1 MVAPNST
8 AATPVART
16 VLVID
21 AGKGDAEAIAAMVS
35 HLDGYS
41 VELLAADRVLESR
54 AVQGSFIAILIELTD
69 IARQDVFRL
78 ETLRSVFPQVPV
90 VVISDPLAPEEM
102 QHLIR
107 LGVQDWLPKPID
119 SDAIAE
125 ALSRDMRSGPR
136 PAARVHAVLPVV
148 AGAGSTSVAVTLA
161 DLIATEIARPGES
174 VALVDLDFTLGPCG
188 YRLNLSSG
196 LPLDNV
202 IIDPRRIDSE
212 LVALIRQRHARGFY
226 VYSYA
231 NRTLVTHVNCYEFVL
246 RLMEVLASAHDYIV
260 VDFPYHETDW
270 RQDILSGADS
280 ITLVTEANLPAVK
293 HAIDLTQLLASIQ
306 QAPEIT
312 EVLVNKDKHGFFG
325 GRRLSEDTLRK
336 LFGATP
342 FHFLP
347 FDPATLTDALDRG
360 VPPPMVDG
368 ATDFVKALRSHLR
381 SHLLRDHPQHPEVSS
396 A

>member
-1 MVAPNST
+1 MVAPDPTT
-8 AATPVART
+8 APNTART

-21 AGKGDAEAIAAMVS
+21 AGKGDPEAIAAMVS
-35 HLDGYS
+35 QRDGYG
-41 VELLAADRVLESR
+41 VEMLAADRILESR
-54 AVQGSFIAILIELTD
+54 AVQGTYIAILIELSD

-78 ETLRSVFPQVPV
+78 ETLRSVFPGVPL

-107 LGVQDWLPKPID
+107 LGVQDWLPKPVD
-119 SDAIAE
+119 ADAIAE
-125 ALSRDMRSGPR
+125 ALSRDMRSGQR
-136 PAARVHAVLPVV
+136 PAARVHAVLPAV

-161 DLIATEIARPGES
+161 DLFATEIARPGES

-202 IIDPRRIDSE
+202 IIDPRRIDTE
-212 LVALIRQRHARGFY
+212 LTALIRQRHARGFY

-246 RLMEVLASAHDYIV
+246 RLLEVLASAHDYII

-270 RQDILSGADS
+270 RQDILTGADS

-293 HAIDLTQLLASIQ
+293 HAIDLIQLLASIQ
-306 QAPEIT
+306 QAPDIT
-312 EVLVNKDKHGFFG
+312 EVLVNKDKHSFFG

-342 FHFLP
+342 FHFIPL
-347 FDPATLTDALDRG
+347 DQATLTDALDRG

-368 ATDFVKALRSHLR
+368 SAEFVKALRDHLR
-381 SHLLRDHPQHPEVSS
+381 NHLLRDYAQPEVSKS
-396 A
+396 

>member
-1 MVAPNST
+1 MVAPDPTT
-8 AATPVART
+8 APNTART

-21 AGKGDAEAIAAMVS
+21 AGKGDPEAIAAMVS
-35 HLDGYS
+35 QRDGYG
-41 VELLAADRVLESR
+41 VEMLAADRILESR
-54 AVQGSFIAILIELTD
+54 AVQGTYIAILIELSD

-78 ETLRSVFPQVPV
+78 ETLRSVFPGVPL

-107 LGVQDWLPKPID
+107 LGVQDWLPKPVD
-119 SDAIAE
+119 ADAIAE
-125 ALSRDMRSGPR
+125 ALSRDMRSGQR
-136 PAARVHAVLPVV
+136 PAARVHAVLPAV

-161 DLIATEIARPGES
+161 DLFATEIARPGES

-202 IIDPRRIDSE
+202 IIDPRRIDTE
-212 LVALIRQRHARGFY
+212 LTALIRQRHARGFY

-246 RLMEVLASAHDYIV
+246 RLLEVLASAHDYII

-270 RQDILSGADS
+270 RQDILTGADS
-280 ITLVTEANLPAVK
+280 ITMVTEANLPAVK
-293 HAIDLTQLLASIQ
+293 HAIDLIQLLASIQ
-306 QAPEIT
+306 QAPDIT
-312 EVLVNKDKHGFFG
+312 EVLVNKDKHSFFG

-342 FHFLP
+342 FHFIPL
-347 FDPATLTDALDRG
+347 DQATLTDALDRG

-368 ATDFVKALRSHLR
+368 SAEFVKALRDHLR
-381 SHLLRDHPQHPEVSS
+381 NHLLRDHAQPEVSKS
-396 A
+396 

>member
-1 MVAPNST
+1 MVAPDPTT
-8 AATPVART
+8 APNTART

-21 AGKGDAEAIAAMVS
+21 AGKGDPEAIAAMVS
-35 HLDGYS
+35 QRDGYG
-41 VELLAADRVLESR
+41 VELLAADRILESR
-54 AVQGSFIAILIELTD
+54 AVQGTYIAILIELSD

-78 ETLRSVFPQVPV
+78 ETLRSVFPGVPL
-90 VVISDPLAPEEM
+90 VVISDPLGPEEM

-107 LGVQDWLPKPID
+107 LGVQDWLPKPVD
-119 SDAIAE
+119 AEAIAE

-136 PAARVHAVLPVV
+136 PAARVHAVLPAV

-161 DLIATEIARPGES
+161 DLFATEIARPGES

-202 IIDPRRIDSE
+202 IIDPRRIDTE
-212 LVALIRQRHARGFY
+212 LAALIRQRHARGFY

-246 RLMEVLASAHDYIV
+246 RLLEVLASAHDYII

-270 RQDILSGADS
+270 RQDILTGADS

-293 HAIDLTQLLASIQ
+293 HAIDLIQLLASIQ
-306 QAPEIT
+306 QAPDIT
-312 EVLVNKDKHGFFG
+312 EVLVNKDKHSFFG

-342 FHFLP
+342 FHFIPL
-347 FDPATLTDALDRG
+347 DQATLTDALDRG

-368 ATDFVKALRSHLR
+368 SAEFVKALRDHLR
-381 SHLLRDHPQHPEVSS
+381 NHLLRDHAQPEVSKS
-396 A
+396 

>member
-1 MVAPNST
+1 MVAPDPTT
-8 AATPVART
+8 APNTART

-21 AGKGDAEAIAAMVS
+21 AGKGDPEAIAAMVCQR
-35 HLDGYS
+35 DGYG
-41 VELLAADRVLESR
+41 VEMLAADRILESR
-54 AVQGSFIAILIELTD
+54 AVQGTYIAILIELSD

-78 ETLRSVFPQVPV
+78 ETLRSVFPGVPL

-107 LGVQDWLPKPID
+107 LGVQDWLPKPVD
-119 SDAIAE
+119 ADAIAE
-125 ALSRDMRSGPR
+125 ALSRDMRSGQR
-136 PAARVHAVLPVV
+136 PAARVHAVLPAV

-161 DLIATEIARPGES
+161 DLFATEIARPGES

-202 IIDPRRIDSE
+202 IIDPRRIDTE
-212 LVALIRQRHARGFY
+212 LTALIRQRHARGFY

-246 RLMEVLASAHDYIV
+246 RLLEVLASAHDYII

-270 RQDILSGADS
+270 RQDILTGADS
-280 ITLVTEANLPAVK
+280 ITMVTEANLPAVK
-293 HAIDLTQLLASIQ
+293 HAIDLIQLLASIQ
-306 QAPEIT
+306 QAPDIT
-312 EVLVNKDKHGFFG
+312 EVLVNKDKHSFFG

-342 FHFLP
+342 FHFIPL
-347 FDPATLTDALDRG
+347 DQATLTDALDRG

-368 ATDFVKALRSHLR
+368 SAEFVKALRGHLR
-381 SHLLRDHPQHPEVSS
+381 NHLLRDHAQPEVSKS
-396 A
+396 